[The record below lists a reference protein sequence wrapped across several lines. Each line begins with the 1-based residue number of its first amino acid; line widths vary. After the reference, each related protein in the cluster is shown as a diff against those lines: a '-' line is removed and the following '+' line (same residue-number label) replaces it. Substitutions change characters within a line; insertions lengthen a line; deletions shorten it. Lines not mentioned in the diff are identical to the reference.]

1 MGGRGG
7 GMTSLLKTARGEES
21 SVHTPC
27 AARRTEEG
35 GHRGGGMLGTRPPPA
50 RLHVA
55 LNPLAAHNEEPREV
69 TGIN

>member
-1 MGGRGG
+1 
-7 GMTSLLKTARGEES
+7 MTSLLKTARGEES

-27 AARRTEEG
+27 AARRTG
-35 GHRGGGMLGTRPPPA
+35 GGDTGGMLGTRPPPA

-55 LNPLAAHNEEPREV
+55 LNPLVAHREEPREV

>member
-35 GHRGGGMLGTRPPPA
+35 GHRGGDAGDTATPSSPP
-50 RLHVA
+50 R
-55 LNPLAAHNEEPREV
+55 
-69 TGIN
+69 GIKPPVCP